1 MRVARTADRVPR
13 SGYRR
18 GGRRA
23 RIAAYCTVVALT
35 LVVLF
40 PFLWMFH
47 LSFKQN
53 QDIFAFPPKVFF
65 EPTLTHYTTLFD
77 KVFTRSFVNS
87 LVTSVASTLVAMLV
101 GTPAAFALSRA
112 NYRADRQISL
122 WVLATRMAPP
132 IAFTLPYFLIFRV
145 LGLLDTRIGLITIY
159 VTFSLSL
166 VLWMMRSFFDA
177 TPRSLEEAAWID
189 GCGVW
194 EAFWRITLPLSA
206 PGLAATAI
214 FCFLFSWNDFFF
226 ALILT
231 RSQAQTAP
239 VAVVNFMNYENWE
252 WGKIAAGGTCVML
265 PVLFF
270 AFVVR
275 KYLVAGL
282 SAGAVKG

>member
-1 MRVARTADRVPR
+1 MIAPTAMR
-13 SGYRR
+13 RR
-18 GGRRA
+18 GAYFRRRRRR
-23 RIAAYCTVVALT
+23 RIATDCAVVLLA
-35 LVVLF
+35 VAMLF

-53 QDIFAFPPKVFF
+53 QDIFVFPPRLWF
-65 EPTLTHYTTLFD
+65 EPTLLNYTTLFD

-87 LVTSVASTLVAMLV
+87 LVTSVTSTVVAMLV

-112 NYRADRQISL
+112 GYRADYQISL

-132 IAFTLPYFLIFRV
+132 IAFTLPYFLMFRY
-145 LGLLDTRIGLITIY
+145 LGLLDTRTGLVCIY
-159 VTFSLSL
+159 VTFNLSL

-194 EAFWRITLPLSA
+194 EAFRRVTLPLSA

-214 FCFLFSWNDFFF
+214 FCFLFSWNDFFY

-231 RSQAQTAP
+231 RTEAQTAP
-239 VAVVNFMNYENWE
+239 VAVVSFMNYEGWE

-265 PVLFF
+265 PVLVFS
-270 AFVVR
+270 FVVR

-282 SAGAVKG
+282 AAGAVKG

>member
-1 MRVARTADRVPR
+1 MAGTADRVPR

-112 NYRADRQISL
+112 SYRADRQISL

-194 EAFWRITLPLSA
+194 EAFWRITLP
-206 PGLAATAI
+206 
-214 FCFLFSWNDFFF
+214 
-226 ALILT
+226 
-231 RSQAQTAP
+231 
-239 VAVVNFMNYENWE
+239 AV
-252 WGKIAAGGTCVML
+252 GSRAGGDGHL
-265 PVLFF
+265 LFPVL
-270 AFVVR
+270 
-275 KYLVAGL
+275 LE
-282 SAGAVKG
+282 

>member
-1 MRVARTADRVPR
+1 VSAVSTARTAPR
-13 SGYRR
+13 GGYRR
-18 GGRRA
+18 TGRRA
-23 RIAAYCTVVALT
+23 RIAAYCTVVALSIA
-35 LVVLF
+35 VLF

-53 QDIFAFPPKVFF
+53 QDLFAFPPKLFF
-65 EPTLTHYTTLFD
+65 EPTLNHYATLFD

-112 NYRADRQISL
+112 SYRRDRQISL

-145 LGLLDTRIGLITIY
+145 LGLLDTRTGLISIY
-159 VTFSLSL
+159 VTFNLSL

-231 RSQAQTAP
+231 RAEAQTAP
-239 VAVVNFMNYENWE
+239 VAVVNFMNYEHWE

-265 PVLFF
+265 PVLIF

-275 KYLVAGL
+275 RYLVAGL

>member
-1 MRVARTADRVPR
+1 MNNLAHNRKY
-13 SGYRR
+13 S
-18 GGRRA
+18 RA
-23 RIAAYCTVVALT
+23 KQRQQWVVYTTMVILL
-35 LVVLF
+35 LVVMF
-40 PFLWMFH
+40 PFLWMFQM
-47 LSFKQN
+47 SFKEN
-53 QDIFAFPPKVFF
+53 KDIFAFPPKLLFDA
-65 EPTLTHYTTLFD
+65 TLENYTTLFD
-77 KVFTRSFVNS
+77 EVFTRGFFNS
-87 LVTSVASTLVAMLV
+87 LYTSVISTVVAMLIGV
-101 GTPAAFALSRA
+101 PAAFAMSRA
-112 NYRADRQISL
+112 NYKRDYQISL

-132 IAFTLPYFLIFRV
+132 IAFTLPYFLAYRY
-145 LGLLDTRIGLITIY
+145 LGLIDTRLGLILVY
-159 VTFSLSL
+159 LTFNLSL

-194 EAFWRITLPLSA
+194 QAFWRITLPLSA

-231 RSQAQTAP
+231 RSEAQTAP
-239 VAVVNFMNYENWE
+239 VAVVNFMNYEYWE

-265 PVLFF
+265 PVL
-270 AFVVR
+270 VLSIIVR

>member
-1 MRVARTADRVPR
+1 MTATVARRGEYFRAK
-13 SGYRR
+13 RR
-18 GGRRA
+18 RR
-23 RIAAYCTVVALT
+23 VVAGWTVIALAI
-35 LVVLF
+35 VVLF

-53 QDIFAFPPKVFF
+53 QDIFAFPPKLLF
-65 EPTLTHYTTLFD
+65 EPTLNHYATLFD
-77 KVFTRSFVNS
+77 EVFTRSFVNS
-87 LVTSVASTLVAMLV
+87 LVTSVASTLVAMVV

-112 NYRADRQISL
+112 RYRADRQISL

-132 IAFTLPYFLIFRV
+132 IAFTLPYFLMFRF
-145 LGLLDTRIGLITIY
+145 LGLLDTRTGLVTIY
-159 VTFSLSL
+159 VTFNLSL

-194 EAFWRITLPLSA
+194 EAFYRIALPLSA

-231 RSQAQTAP
+231 RAEAQTAP
-239 VAVVNFMNYENWE
+239 VAVVNFMNYEGWE

-265 PVLFF
+265 PVLAFS
-270 AFVVR
+270 FVVR